1 MESQPSMGRMPG
13 APAMSLQQMRPGA
26 LPGNMQPRMPQS
38 HLPNNNTQHFPAN
51 SMSPAPSTGNAPSA
65 GMPVNHYPPA
75 QAGQPPM
82 SQSAMMM
89 PGGVP
94 PMLPQDGGQ
103 SMSQPGSQP
112 MMSQAGAQST
122 MSQAGTHPMSQATSQ
137 SMPPDATSSMPQDS
151 AAVPPGPMHSRPPAP
166 QPTASTAV
174 SQQMPQAANPQ
185 SAAQNF
191 ANTPPISTGP
201 PISQPMMPQSNPAM
215 PPQPPMIPQPHQ
227 TTDHHRP

>member
-1 MESQPSMGRMPG
+1 
-13 APAMSLQQMRPGA
+13 
-26 LPGNMQPRMPQS
+26 
-38 HLPNNNTQHFPAN
+38 
-51 SMSPAPSTGNAPSA
+51 
-65 GMPVNHYPPA
+65 
-75 QAGQPPM
+75 
-82 SQSAMMM
+82 
-89 PGGVP
+89 
-94 PMLPQDGGQ
+94 
-103 SMSQPGSQP
+103 
-112 MMSQAGAQST
+112 
-122 MSQAGTHPMSQATSQ
+122 MSQATSQ

-227 TTDHHRP
+227 MAQATAPPMGPGTMPISPAPPQPRPAMMAQSGAPPMGPTTGQPPMMPHVPPGGGQMNPGSSSAGPLPSGEGQVQQGMPMDYGQHVPPSQGPMPGQPAEPNVPTSN